1 MRIAEM
7 MNIFQ
12 KFLTLVAWRKQK
24 WSQTKKKH
32 KNSVKSIIFLLFLR
46 KLNLVSI
53 I

>member
-7 MNIFQ
+7 LNIQ

-24 WSQTKKKH
+24 WSQTKKKKH
-32 KNSVKSIIFLLFLR
+32 KKSVKSIIFLLFFR
-46 KLNLVSI
+46 KLHLVSI

>member
-7 MNIFQ
+7 LNIQ

-32 KNSVKSIIFLLFLR
+32 KKSVKSIIFLLFFQEATF
-46 KLNLVSI
+46 S
-53 I
+53 